1 MATVTGLTAARM
13 EEIEAQSIVD
23 GSING
28 SGHLI
33 LERFDA
39 VTIDAGSVI
48 GPTGPTGATGP
59 TGPTGPAGATGATG
73 ATGPAGPTGP
83 TGATK
88 LALAPFETS
97 VSTGVFSTDGDTDM
111 VQNNIPVVNGRT
123 YGLRLSAIGQTAS
136 FANDARWDIWAYLNG
151 SAFKRM
157 SMWQKFGGGT
167 DLFPICAEIFWNP
180 SVTQSTDDFKIRLVQ
195 VNTGSTFALVGQRS
209 LSVVDYGIPGA

>member
-23 GSING
+23 GTVNG

-33 LERFDA
+33 LSRFDT
-39 VTIDAGSVI
+39 VDIDAGSVI

-83 TGATK
+83 TGASK
-88 LALAPFETS
+88 LIMPPIEFAS
-97 VSTGVFSTDGDTDM
+97 STGVFSSDGDTDM
-111 VQNNIPVVNGRT
+111 VLNNAPVVNGRT
-123 YGLRLSAIGQTAS
+123 YGVRLSAIGQTAS

-151 SAFKRM
+151 SQFKRM
-157 SMWQKFGGGT
+157 AIWQKFGGGT
-167 DLFPICAEIFWNP
+167 DLFSICAEVFWFP
-180 SVTQSTDDFKIRLVQ
+180 TVTQSTDDWKIRLVQ
-195 VNTGSTFALVGQRS
+195 VNSGSTFALVGQRS
-209 LSVVDYGIPGA
+209 LSIMDYGVV